1 MVEHP
6 AGVLIKMLLVLSSG
20 SVPSGSGTMRAGS
33 PDGLIAPGEVEEIA
47 QTTTM
52 FSAHRVAMTPSIPV
66 TCSSRGRT
74 ERVASML
81 LEIDGRKI
89 ETSELPSLTE
99 LGVTAGTLEAAEE
112 IAGRSDVA
120 GLERHALELLVRA
133 VVFAD
138 RLAHLPSTPRPE

>member
-1 MVEHP
+1 
-6 AGVLIKMLLVLSSG
+6 
-20 SVPSGSGTMRAGS
+20 
-33 PDGLIAPGEVEEIA
+33 
-47 QTTTM
+47 
-52 FSAHRVAMTPSIPV
+52 
-66 TCSSRGRT
+66 
-74 ERVASML
+74 ML